1 MQKEVPCP
9 MNSNRLSISRQ
20 PVCPSLVRA
29 EVPGFVAVPHL
40 ATALPGMTDAAFRAW
55 VALDQWAFRGAFP
68 TNAELAQACGWF
80 SPTTAEPAAWKAK
93 RALAE
98 LERLGL
104 VRRLTDGSA
113 GYLRRTGLD
122 VVRPADCGRGWGA
135 GAPGVARPS
144 PGGGAPAPRS
154 LRSEE
159 PKESIDRPSPPGTGP
174 DREAAPRPA
183 GRVREAEVEPKA
195 REIHGRLYAGR
206 SPALAAGDW
215 RQWERSYL
223 GVARDLLRGR
233 LTEAQV
239 AHAVAVGRR
248 SDTNRWGARF
258 LGAVRDARAGR
269 PPWVPNPPA
278 VATPAAAPPSSG
290 PRPTGVDP
298 GPPPRGP
305 GEPLAAYFARCAA
318 LSGATPGGR

>member
-1 MQKEVPCP
+1 
-9 MNSNRLSISRQ
+9 
-20 PVCPSLVRA
+20 VRA
-29 EVPGFVAVPHL
+29 ETSGFVAVPHL
-40 ATALPGMTDAAFRAW
+40 ATGLPGMTDAAFRAW
-55 VALDQWAFRGAFP
+55 VALDRWAFRGAFP
-68 TNAELAQACGWF
+68 SNAELAEACGWF

-104 VRRLTDGSA
+104 VRRLTDGSD
-113 GYLRRTGLD
+113 GYLRRSGLD
-122 VVRPADCGRGWGA
+122 VIRPADCPGRG
-135 GAPGVARPS
+135 APAPQGVARQR
-144 PGGGAPAPRS
+144 PGGGAPAPRA
-154 LRSEE
+154 LIQE
-159 PKESIDRPSPPGTGP
+159 PDEHPIDRSATTRTEPG
-174 DREAAPRPA
+174 REAAPRPA
-183 GRVREAEVEPKA
+183 SRVPETEVEPKA

-223 GVARDLLRGR
+223 GVARDLLRGW

-239 AHAVAVGRR
+239 EEAIALGRR

-258 LGAVRDARAGR
+258 LGAIRDARAGR
-269 PPWVPNPPA
+269 PPR
-278 VATPAAAPPSSG
+278 TTRPAAAAPALVPPSSG
-290 PRPTGVDP
+290 PRPAADDP

-318 LSGATPGGR
+318 LSGAQPAG